1 MKSALIASII
11 LILLVT
17 VVFLYGIIAP
27 EQISLQQEISV
38 EAPEA
43 AVYNLL
49 TSFADYQSWSPAV
62 EVVHF
67 SDKEKIRRVRY
78 LIDGHKMALSES
90 CMSFPDAHAI
100 QFVQMDSLPAA
111 TLDKINQH
119 ILLKT
124 LPDGSTTVRWSLEYT
139 QRSLM
144 GRILDRWF
152 VQPKMRRFLTA
163 RMQGLKSY
171 LER

>member
-27 EQISLQQEISV
+27 DHITLQQEISV
-38 EAPEA
+38 EAPEP

-49 TSFADYQSWSPAV
+49 TSFADYKSWSPVV
-62 EVVHF
+62 ELSHF
-67 SDKEKIRRVRY
+67 SDKEKTRRVCY
-78 LIDGHKMALSES
+78 HINSHKMSLTES
-90 CMSFPDAHAI
+90 CMSFPDAHTI
-100 QFVQMDSLPAA
+100 QFVQTDSLPSA
-111 TLDKINQH
+111 TLFNINQH
-119 ILLKT
+119 VVLKA
-124 LPDGSTTVRWSLEYT
+124 LADGSTTVQWSLEYNHH
-139 QRSLM
+139 SLT

-152 VQPKMRRFLTA
+152 VQPKMRRFLSA
-163 RMQGLKSY
+163 HLQGLKNY